1 MSHYAYIRVRHDDS
15 DALANL
21 EQYTQ
26 EIVTFCPEVK
36 DNIIIER
43 QPLLDVKLPPRQLVE
58 HIDHILT
65 PEDTLIIRSLY
76 DIGNNTQ
83 QATQIL
89 SRCHELGMAVIILN
103 QSITNIFE
111 QKFFL
116 LDVLNL
122 LNDLEE
128 SYEGLKLSRRH
139 YISLSQNKS
148 LGRPAG
154 SKYKDYIYELR
165 CKGYKQREIANK
177 LKISLSTIKR
187 HWNKDIFE

>member
-36 DNIIIER
+36 DNIIIEHQR
-43 QPLLDVKLPPRQLVE
+43 LLDVKLPPPQLME

-65 PEDTLIIRSLY
+65 PEDTLITRSLY

-89 SRCHELGMAVIILN
+89 SQCHELGMAVIILN
-103 QSITNIFE
+103 
-111 QKFFL
+111 
-116 LDVLNL
+116 
-122 LNDLEE
+122 
-128 SYEGLKLSRRH
+128 
-139 YISLSQNKS
+139 
-148 LGRPAG
+148 
-154 SKYKDYIYELR
+154 
-165 CKGYKQREIANK
+165 
-177 LKISLSTIKR
+177 
-187 HWNKDIFE
+187 